1 MVHFLAVKDKTDL
14 ESVQRS
20 ATKAIFTE
28 QNRMEEIM

>member
-1 MVHFLAVKDKTDL
+1 MVQFLAVKDKTEL

-28 QNRMEEIM
+28 LNGMEEIM